1 MPKWWSRL
9 TLWQRVFLVAELC
22 ILVVIVGSFVG
33 DYSMTWA
40 IFLNSVLLL
49 INFVVSIRSQSRKER
64 RRNDTH
70 PGV

>member
-22 ILVVIVGSFVG
+22 VFVIIVGSFFG
-33 DYSMTWA
+33 HYSITWA
-40 IFLNSVLLL
+40 IVLNLVLVVT
-49 INFVVSIRSQSRKER
+49 NFVVSIRSESRKEHS
-64 RRNDTH
+64 RNDTH